1 MTDVKTDRIILHV
14 DMDAFYASIEQ
25 RDDPKLKGRPVI
37 VGADPKEG
45 RGRGVVAACSY
56 EARKFG
62 IRSALP
68 ISHAWKLCPH
78 GAFVPVRM
86 ERYIEVSKQVME
98 VLHRFWN
105 LVEAVSIDEAFLD
118 VSGSTSLFGAPEQI
132 ARAIK
137 KQIRETTGLCASVGV
152 APNKFV
158 AKIASDLKK
167 PDGLVMV
174 KQAEVED
181 FLRDLPV
188 SKLWGVGPKT
198 EERLHELGIRTIG
211 DLRAN
216 PQGTHLQELAYGRDN
231 RPVVP
236 NWEARSIS
244 NETTFEEDTADREL
258 MLRTIRRLAESVGR
272 RLRNDDQ
279 KARRITLKF
288 RYEDFE
294 THTRQMTL
302 DRPTQN
308 DDEIVRSAVSLFEQF
323 PLDRKV
329 RLLGVGSS
337 DLTRSA
343 ETSQLGLFEEPADT
357 DSLDR
362 TVDAIRTKY
371 GNASLRRGT
380 QLKKNPSPNGR
391 GWPASAGRVRGTA
404 NHLPLIRRF

>member
-1 MTDVKTDRIILHV
+1 MTDLKTGRIILHV
-14 DMDAFYASIEQ
+14 DMDAFYASVEQ

-68 ISHAWKLCPH
+68 ISRAWKLCPH

-86 ERYIEVSKQVME
+86 ERYVEVSKQVME
-98 VLHRFWN
+98 VLHRFTN
-105 LVEAVSIDEAFLD
+105 LVEPLSIDEAFLD

-137 KQIRETTGLCASVGV
+137 KQIREATGLCASVGV

-167 PDGLVMV
+167 PDGLVIV
-174 KQAEVED
+174 NQDAVED
-181 FLRDLPV
+181 FLRDLPI

-216 PQGTHLQELAYGRDN
+216 PQGAHLNELAYGRDN

-236 NWEARSIS
+236 DWEARSIS

-258 MLRTIRRLAESVGR
+258 MLRTIRRLSESVGR
-272 RLRNDDQ
+272 RLRNEDQ

-288 RYEDFE
+288 RYEGFE

-302 DRPTQN
+302 DRPTQS

-337 DLTRSA
+337 DLTRSSGIP
-343 ETSQLGLFEEPADT
+343 SQLGLFEKPAENEN
-357 DSLDR
+357 LDR
-362 TVDAIRTKY
+362 TVDAIRTKF
-371 GNASLRRGT
+371 GNDSLRRGS
-380 QLKKNPSPNGR
+380 QLK
-391 GWPASAGRVRGTA
+391 
-404 NHLPLIRRF
+404 

>member
-68 ISHAWKLCPH
+68 ISHAWKLCPQ

-98 VLHRFWN
+98 VLHRFTN
-105 LVEAVSIDEAFLD
+105 LVEPVSIDEAFLD
-118 VSGSTSLFGAPEQI
+118 VSGSTTLFGAPEQI

-167 PDGLVMV
+167 PDGLVIV
-174 KQAEVED
+174 KHAEVED

-216 PQGTHLQELAYGRDN
+216 PQGAHLDELAYGRDN

-258 MLRTIRRLAESVGR
+258 MLRTIRRLSESVGR
-272 RLRNDDQ
+272 RLRNEDQ

-288 RYEDFE
+288 RYQGFE

-337 DLTRSA
+337 DLTRSS
-343 ETSQLGLFEEPADT
+343 EIPSQLGLFEEPADN

-362 TVDAIRTKY
+362 TVDAIRTKF
-371 GNASLRRGT
+371 GNASLRRGS
-380 QLKKNPSPNGR
+380 QLK
-391 GWPASAGRVRGTA
+391 
-404 NHLPLIRRF
+404 

>member
-1 MTDVKTDRIILHV
+1 MTGVKTDRIILHV
-14 DMDAFYASIEQ
+14 DMDAFYASVEQ
-25 RDDPKLKGRPVI
+25 RDDPNLKGRPVI

-62 IRSALP
+62 VRSALP
-68 ISHAWKLCPH
+68 ISQAWKLCPQ

-86 ERYIEVSKQVME
+86 DRYVEVSKQVME
-98 VLHRFWN
+98 VLHRFTN
-105 LVEAVSIDEAFLD
+105 LVEPLSIDEAFLD
-118 VSGSTSLFGAPEQI
+118 VSGSTALFGAPEQI

-137 KQIRETTGLCASVGV
+137 KQISEATGLCASVGV

-167 PDGLVMV
+167 PDGLVIV
-174 KQAEVED
+174 KQDEVEE
-181 FLRDLPV
+181 FLQHLPI

-198 EERLHELGIRTIG
+198 EERLHQMGIRTIG

-216 PQGTHLQELAYGRDN
+216 PQGDHLHELAYGRDS

-244 NETTFEEDTADREL
+244 NETTFEEDTKDREIL
-258 MLRTIRRLAESVGR
+258 LRTIRRLSESVGR
-272 RLRNDDQ
+272 RLRVEDLR
-279 KARRITLKF
+279 ARRVTLKF
-288 RYEDFE
+288 RYEGFE

-302 DRPTQN
+302 ERPTQS

-343 ETSQLGLFEEPADT
+343 EVPSQLGLFAEPANNGV
-357 DSLDR
+357 LDR
-362 TVDAIRTKY
+362 TVDAIRTKF
-371 GNASLRRGT
+371 GNDSVRRGS
-380 QLKKNPSPNGR
+380 QLK
-391 GWPASAGRVRGTA
+391 
-404 NHLPLIRRF
+404 

>member
-1 MTDVKTDRIILHV
+1 MTGVKTDRIILHV
-14 DMDAFYASIEQ
+14 DMDAFYASVEQ
-25 RDDPKLKGRPVI
+25 RDDPNLKGRPVI

-62 IRSALP
+62 VRSALP
-68 ISHAWKLCPH
+68 ISQAWKLCPQ

-86 ERYIEVSKQVME
+86 DRYVEVSKQVME
-98 VLHRFWN
+98 VLHRFTN
-105 LVEAVSIDEAFLD
+105 LVEPLSIDEAFLD
-118 VSGSTSLFGAPEQI
+118 VSGSTALFGAPEQI

-137 KQIRETTGLCASVGV
+137 KQISEATGLCASVGV

-167 PDGLVMV
+167 PDGLVIV
-174 KQAEVED
+174 KQDEVEE
-181 FLRDLPV
+181 FLQHLPI

-198 EERLHELGIRTIG
+198 EERLHQMGIRTIG

-216 PQGTHLQELAYGRDN
+216 PQGDHLHELAYGRDS

-244 NETTFEEDTADREL
+244 NETTFEEDTKDREIL
-258 MLRTIRRLAESVGR
+258 LRTIRRLSESVGR
-272 RLRNDDQ
+272 RLRVEDLR
-279 KARRITLKF
+279 ARRVTLKF
-288 RYEDFE
+288 RYEGFE

-302 DRPTQN
+302 ERPTQS

-343 ETSQLGLFEEPADT
+343 DVPSQLGLFAEPANNGV
-357 DSLDR
+357 LDR
-362 TVDAIRTKY
+362 TVDAIRTKF
-371 GNASLRRGT
+371 GNDSVRRGS
-380 QLKKNPSPNGR
+380 QLK
-391 GWPASAGRVRGTA
+391 
-404 NHLPLIRRF
+404 

>member
-14 DMDAFYASIEQ
+14 DMDAFYASVEQ

-62 IRSALP
+62 VRSALP
-68 ISHAWKLCPH
+68 ISQAWKLCPQ
-78 GAFVPVRM
+78 GAYVPVRM
-86 ERYIEVSKQVME
+86 ERYVEVSKQVME
-98 VLHRFWN
+98 VLHRFTN
-105 LVEAVSIDEAFLD
+105 LVEPLSIDEAFLD
-118 VSGSTSLFGAPEQI
+118 VSGSTALFGAPEQI

-137 KQIRETTGLCASVGV
+137 KQIREATGLCASVGV

-167 PDGLVMV
+167 PDGLVIV
-174 KQAEVED
+174 KQDAVED
-181 FLRDLPV
+181 FLRDLPISNCGEWDRRQKSGCTNWESEPLAICV
-188 SKLWGVGPKT
+188 PIRRGRRVQH
-198 EERLHELGIRTIG
+198 LH
-211 DLRAN
+211 
-216 PQGTHLQELAYGRDN
+216 ELAYGRDN

-236 NWEARSIS
+236 DWEARSIS
-244 NETTFEEDTADREL
+244 NETTFEEDTADREF
-258 MLRTIRRLAESVGR
+258 MLRTIRRLSESVGR
-272 RLRNDDQ
+272 RLRVDDLR
-279 KARRITLKF
+279 ARCITLKF
-288 RYEDFE
+288 RYEGFE

-302 DRPTQN
+302 DRPTQS

-337 DLTRSA
+337 DLTRSS
-343 ETSQLGLFEEPADT
+343 EIPSQLGLFEKPAAN

-362 TVDAIRTKY
+362 TVDAIRTKF
-371 GNASLRRGT
+371 GNDSLRRGS
-380 QLKKNPSPNGR
+380 QLK
-391 GWPASAGRVRGTA
+391 
-404 NHLPLIRRF
+404 

>member
-1 MTDVKTDRIILHV
+1 MTGVKTDRIILHV
-14 DMDAFYASIEQ
+14 DMDAFYASVEQ
-25 RDDPKLKGRPVI
+25 RDDPNLKGRPVI

-62 IRSALP
+62 VRSALP
-68 ISHAWKLCPH
+68 ISQAWKLCPQ

-86 ERYIEVSKQVME
+86 DRYVEVSKQVME
-98 VLHRFWN
+98 VLHRFTN
-105 LVEAVSIDEAFLD
+105 LVEPLSIDEAFLD
-118 VSGSTSLFGAPEQI
+118 VSGSTALFGAPEQI

-137 KQIRETTGLCASVGV
+137 KQISEATGLCASVGV

-167 PDGLVMV
+167 PDGLVIV
-174 KQAEVED
+174 KQDEVEE
-181 FLRDLPV
+181 FLQHLPI

-198 EERLHELGIRTIG
+198 EERLHQMGIRTIG
-211 DLRAN
+211 ALRAN
-216 PQGTHLQELAYGRDN
+216 PQGDHLHELAYGRDN

-236 NWEARSIS
+236 DWEARSIS
-244 NETTFEEDTADREL
+244 NETTFEEDTKDREIL
-258 MLRTIRRLAESVGR
+258 LRTIRRLSESVGR
-272 RLRNDDQ
+272 RLRVEDLR
-279 KARRITLKF
+279 ARRVTLKF
-288 RYEDFE
+288 RYEGFE

-302 DRPTQN
+302 ERPTQS

-343 ETSQLGLFEEPADT
+343 EVPSQLGLFAEPANNGV
-357 DSLDR
+357 LDR
-362 TVDAIRTKY
+362 TVDAIRTKF
-371 GNASLRRGT
+371 GNDSVRRGS
-380 QLKKNPSPNGR
+380 QLK
-391 GWPASAGRVRGTA
+391 
-404 NHLPLIRRF
+404 